1 MYKNDSTSHI
11 GRLVSDGILSLVII
25 ASSIVLSEMY
35 KRILVIDEPESH
47 LHPSA
52 QKKLANLLSQEAIN
66 RQIVVI
72 THSPY
77 FICWNHLENGAK
89 CFRLNKYKEGCTIHE
104 LNYSNLKKLRAMKTL
119 HAIIFLTLLQ
129 RR

>member
-35 KRILVIDEPESH
+35 KRILVIDEPKSH

-52 QKKLANLLSQEAIN
+52 QKN
-66 RQIVVI
+66 
-72 THSPY
+72 
-77 FICWNHLENGAK
+77 
-89 CFRLNKYKEGCTIHE
+89 
-104 LNYSNLKKLRAMKTL
+104 
-119 HAIIFLTLLQ
+119 
-129 RR
+129 